1 MISFEKYSELVKNSF
16 SFLITEFEFNLNKI
30 VENGNM
36 FYDIEYSGI
45 NKVISISLE
54 TYENYIRVVIF
65 KLDNGKLSEY
75 DDKTKTNHLNQLT
88 KEYFPKI
95 SKEEITENS
104 LFFKNILTETE
115 TEKQI
120 IKSAIELRL
129 VMKFIK

>member
-115 TEKQI
+115 KQI